1 MRNSAVR
8 NPPSLDLDLFML
20 SKSNN
25 SSGSEDEAVVLSG
38 GSRTSLSSPLRRSN
52 SKVTMAVDD
61 EASDSKAAGTCG
73 MELERESPAL
83 KGLYWIP
90 LMRIASGEVFRESSS
105 WTCDESAFQA
115 QNPRGE
121 KNFLEAGVVCCTSN
135 ASEVCMPSI
144 RRSHRLAHA
153 FICACF
159 VMIIFSVSHAGNSA
173 VSSDIVPNI
182 RIDARRNTTASRLPQ
197 LSPVRA
203 SLFGDSLDTPGRA
216 AFRMLTVCTGN
227 TCRSPMMKVLL
238 QTELQRLGLK
248 NVVVDSAGSGVRAA
262 EHRPASAHAL
272 TLFPHLLK
280 DHRSMRIT
288 ELSMLQYDMIFCM
301 TNVHKEAVVDQCVD
315 ERKNETSFRREK
327 SSKEGPSKPQREV
340 REGPHDAN
348 ILNVNMEHA
357 STLEKYRDHLETRRA
372 NGEVEA
378 IGEAGE
384 GGAGAIGG
392 EVAEGG
398 APGERGAGTIGGE
411 AAALPTPTL
420 HKAICEMRVSG
431 SLACACF
438 YFCMYAGGLPWTST
452 SVSIYCMCTFKL
464 MHTSVSYVY
473 MPM

>member
-8 NPPSLDLDLFML
+8 NPPSLDLFML

-38 GSRTSLSSPLRRSN
+38 GSRSSLSSPLRRSN

-73 MELERESPAL
+73 MELERESPAI

-105 WTCDESAFQA
+105 WTYDESAFQT

-121 KNFLEAGVVCCTSN
+121 KNFLEAVPS
-135 ASEVCMPSI
+135 SI

-159 VMIIFSVSHAGNSA
+159 VMIIFSVSHAGNSV

-197 LSPVRA
+197 ISPVRA
-203 SLFGDSLDTPGRA
+203 PLFGDSLDTPGRA

-315 ERKNETSFRREK
+315 ERKNESSFRREK
-327 SSKEGPSKPQREV
+327 SSKGGPLKPQREV
-340 REGPHDAN
+340 REGSHDAN

-357 STLEKYRDHLETRRA
+357 STLEKYRDHLETRSA
-372 NGEVEA
+372 NDEVEA
-378 IGEAGE
+378 IGEAG
-384 GGAGAIGG
+384 GGEAGAIGG

-398 APGERGAGTIGGE
+398 ARGDRGAGAIGGE
-411 AAALPTPTL
+411 AGALSTPTL

-431 SLACACF
+431 ALACACLYLCMSLLVYVCWGSPVDFDVYF
-438 YFCMYAGGLPWTST
+438 YL
-452 SVSIYCMCTFKL
+452 L
-464 MHTSVSYVY
+464 YVY
-473 MPM
+473 I